1 MILEMQQVRK
11 TYGTTVAVDDVHL
24 TVKRGEMVAILGP
37 NGAGKTSTLEMVLGL
52 RQPTSGTIRV
62 FGSDPRDRAVRSRIG
77 ATPQETGY
85 PGALRLREIGL
96 MVASA
101 YRRPC
106 AIDEVFTRFGLF
118 EMRNRVASTLS
129 GGELRRLNLALS
141 FIASPEFVVLDEPT
155 TGLDIGSR
163 RAVWNSLRAAVD
175 AGTTVLFSTHYL
187 EEIDELDARVIVMDH
202 GRICFD
208 GTSAQM
214 RAQISGKRISY
225 VVDGKE
231 EKIVSRDADAFVRDL
246 VIRNISFEN
255 LCIEAIRLDDAFLA
269 LTGGNAA

>member
-1 MILEMQQVRK
+1 MILEMQRVRK
-11 TYGTTVAVDDVHL
+11 TYGQTVAVDDVQL
-24 TVKRGEMVAILGP
+24 TAARGEIIALLGP

-52 RQPTSGTIRV
+52 RQPTGGTVRV
-62 FGSDPRDRAVRSRIG
+62 FGGDPRERAVRSRIG

-85 PGALRLREIGL
+85 PGALRLSEIAS

-106 AIDEVFTRFGLF
+106 AIDEVFTRFGLL
-118 EMRNRVASTLS
+118 EMKNRVASTLS

-141 FIASPEFVVLDEPT
+141 FLASPELVVLDEPT

-163 RAVWNSLRAAVD
+163 RAVWDSLHAAVD

-187 EEIDELDARVIVMDH
+187 EEIDELDARVVVMDH

-214 RAQISGKRISY
+214 RARMGGKRVSY

-231 EKIVSRDADAFVRDL
+231 EKSVARDADAFVRDL
-246 VIRNISFEN
+246 VMKNIAFEN
-255 LCIEAIRLDDAFLA
+255 LCIEPIRLDDAFLE
-269 LTGGNAA
+269 LTGANAA